1 MLTQQHPEVQNV
13 RKNNH
18 CKTEFDLR
26 SLQAANP
33 AGTKCRVIKDD
44 FMPGIFYF
52 EHIKCPSAPAVAVDH
67 KTLPP
72 INKKEIAFA

>member
-1 MLTQQHPEVQNV
+1 MSERIIIAKRNLTCDI
-13 RKNNH
+13 
-18 CKTEFDLR
+18 CKQR
-26 SLQAANP
+26 IP

-67 KTLPP
+67 KPLLP